1 MSLSHSSKQPILNV
15 AHSLTGQLLVAT
27 PHMTDERFQKKAIFI
42 CQHDEEATMG
52 LIINQPNSDIRLEQV
67 VEQLDIG
74 SPRFSLDEPIY
85 TGGPVEGQRGYILHT
100 SDHMIPDTVSVTD
113 TICLS
118 VHVDMIREISRGLG
132 PSMYKIMLGYSGWS
146 AGQLEEELKLNM
158 WFHLG
163 ASPSMLFAT
172 QSDMVWER
180 CFSQMG
186 MNAGSLSAQSGNA

>member
-1 MSLSHSSKQPILNV
+1 MTASEHKSSQKLSFT
-15 AHSLTGQLLVAT
+15 HSLTGQLLVAT
-27 PHMTDERFQKKAIFI
+27 PHITDERFKKKAIFI
-42 CQHDEEATMG
+42 CKHNEEATMG
-52 LIINQPNSDIRLEQV
+52 LIINQPNVDITLEQV
-67 VEQLDIG
+67 VEQLEIG
-74 SPRFSLDEPIY
+74 SPRFTLDDPIY

-100 SDHMIPDTVSVTD
+100 SDHMMPDTMPVTD

-146 AGQLEEELKLNM
+146 AGQLEDELKKNM

-163 ASPSMLFAT
+163 ASPAMLFAT
-172 QSDMVWER
+172 KPDMVWDQ
-180 CFSQMG
+180 CFTQMG